1 MSAAG
6 SKDMKQIMER
16 PLDLLFCKE
25 RTLFCPKNILA
36 LVQVEQLIHGKE
48 DSQGNINYEEFV
60 KMVLAQ

>member
-1 MSAAG
+1 ME
-6 SKDMKQIMER
+6 QIMER
-16 PLDLLFCKE
+16 PLHLLFCKDVI
-25 RTLFCPKNILA
+25 LPKKIHA